1 MRGNCTGNWW
11 RLPSDITQRLRAR
24 MPIWPQKKAGG
35 GLLENTIVRLGL
47 DMKLGIWYLQLLA
60 YDFGNTEYVIRIV
73 NCKGINYHIMLNIYL
88 HLISIKNLNIF

>member
-35 GLLENTIVRLGL
+35 GLLEHTIVRLGL
-47 DMKLGIWYLQLLA
+47 GMKLGIWYLQ
-60 YDFGNTEYVIRIV
+60 
-73 NCKGINYHIMLNIYL
+73 
-88 HLISIKNLNIF
+88 

>member
-47 DMKLGIWYLQLLA
+47 GMKLGNSNFWGMNLGIP
-60 YDFGNTEYVIRIV
+60 II
-73 NCKGINYHIMLNIYL
+73 NCKGINYHIMLNI
-88 HLISIKNLNIF
+88 ST

>member
-35 GLLENTIVRLGL
+35 GLLENNIVRLGL
-47 DMKLGIWYLQLLA
+47 GMKLGIWYLQQKLLW
-60 YDFGNTEYVIRIV
+60 YEFGNTYR
-73 NCKGINYHIMLNIYL
+73 
-88 HLISIKNLNIF
+88 